1 MARGV
6 NESGRSRSHRGDSP
20 WRSPFCTT
28 SLHRAPNNSRRATRS
43 PNAHSAIRHRPTRAE
58 LSRTSPTNLSRH
70 RPLRPQHSPDG
81 PQPHT
86 LCTPPSLYAP
96 CPTPTETRQLKRD
109 PCASPLRPSRNP
121 APTSLRHP
129 RSPPNTSSTRC
140 CDFGPA
146 SRKRPRKIHA
156 CGSRSTRD
164 RITTPLRVSPNHR
177 SGTQLRQL
185 SQPSL
190 DTSCRSSAGR
200 YNSRLPTDSDAW
212 HGPLLRFGRASRY
225 TRVRDHRTGWC
236 QHGSGPDSAP
246 RDRSPQAP
254 THPKAPARP
263 VHPAPRS
270 PPTPAA
276 PTSQAPH
283 SPVAQW

>member
-43 PNAHSAIRHRPTRAE
+43 PKAPSAIRHRPTRAE
-58 LSRTSPTNLSRH
+58 VSRTSPTNLSRH

-129 RSPPNTSSTRC
+129 RSPPDTSSTHC

-146 SRKRPRKIHA
+146 SRKRPPQ
-156 CGSRSTRD
+156 D
-164 RITTPLRVSPNHR
+164 
-177 SGTQLRQL
+177 
-185 SQPSL
+185 
-190 DTSCRSSAGR
+190 
-200 YNSRLPTDSDAW
+200 SRLRLPF
-212 HGPLLRFGRASRY
+212 HPRP
-225 TRVRDHRTGWC
+225 DH
-236 QHGSGPDSAP
+236 D
-246 RDRSPQAP
+246 SPQGVPQPPIRNATP
-254 THPKAPARP
+254 ATLAAEPGYELQKLRRPLQFAPADGFRCL
-263 VHPAPRS
+263 AR
-270 PPTPAA
+270 TPAA
-276 PTSQAPH
+276 VRPRIAVHASTRPPYRLVPARKRT
-283 SPVAQW
+283 